1 MFVASLGAATMM
13 ATEFVP
19 AEDRG
24 EFLVIVELPPGTS
37 FDQSVTTVSGVE
49 RSLLEIPEVT
59 QVFSTVGVNGQT
71 RGIEPAGAHDEEG
84 SAGAKHRGNQGTGR
98 MILADI
104 PFVDGKVADPEF
116 MQGAPDAPY

>member
-1 MFVASLGAATMM
+1 MM

-71 RGIEPAGAHDEEG
+71 RASSLRVRTTKKDQRERGIGEIKEQVRA
-84 SAGAKHRGNQGTGR
+84 
-98 MILADI
+98 ILADI
-104 PFVDGKVADPEF
+104 PFVDGKVATLSSCRALPTNPRSTSSF
-116 MQGAPDAPY
+116 AGTIW